1 MARSAKEVVNEHF
14 QVKERTLCVCHDQE
28 WRELGRLLQGV
39 RCTLFHQKW
48 FLEYLRAN
56 YTILPHSKKHA
67 TFLFLPHS
75 DVICDLLL
83 NRPSVA
89 RQLGIY
95 LLNLSQ
101 MYSSTLGWSIPSSYQ
116 PHPFGED
123 LDHLPYLLTSR
134 FEHFLSFLWK
144 CTTLPWA
151 WQDHLT
157 KTCWGNQLFER

>member
-1 MARSAKEVVNEHF
+1 MFVMIRNGENWGGSFKEYAVRCPIRSAFWSILEQTTPSFHIRKSM
-14 QVKERTLCVCHDQE
+14 
-28 WRELGRLLQGV
+28 LLF
-39 RCTLFHQKW
+39 CSYH
-48 FLEYLRAN
+48 
-56 YTILPHSKKHA
+56 ILTS
-67 TFLFLPHS
+67 S
-75 DVICDLLL
+75 VIYCWTD
-83 NRPSVA
+83 A

-144 CTTLPWA
+144 CTALPWA

-157 KTCWGNQLFER
+157 KTCWGNQLFEC